1 MSVYAPADF
10 QNESRHGW
18 LLRLRLA
25 PSMLLGGTERRP
37 VKRIFASRLSKTIR
51 AGGMLRPA
59 NWGVLRRQQS
69 GVTG

>member
-1 MSVYAPADF
+1 MSVHAPADF

-25 PSMLLGGTERRP
+25 PSMLLRGTERRP
-37 VKRIFASRLSKTIR
+37 VEWIFASRRSKTIR
-51 AGGMLRPA
+51 AGGMFRPA

-69 GVTG
+69 GRSG